1 MTCKFVVGFDG
12 SEDAQRALDFAI
24 ARARNENA
32 SILIAYVLE
41 WSQFSFLTPSE
52 LEERHKR
59 RKEEIARA
67 EEVVVQPVVQKL
79 SEAGLEV
86 EAFVKHG
93 HVADTINKIAKDQ
106 QADQI
111 FVGRQGEGSM
121 GARLFGSVPGALVQI
136 SSVPCTIVP

>member
-12 SEDAQRALDFAI
+12 SEDAQRALDFALD
-24 ARARNENA
+24 RARNENA
-32 SILIAYVLE
+32 SILVAHVLE
-41 WSQFSFLTPSE
+41 WSQFSFLTPTE

-67 EEVVVQPVVQKL
+67 EEAVLRPVKERL
-79 SEAGLEV
+79 AETGLEV
-86 EAFVKHG
+86 ETIIRHG
-93 HVADTINKIAKDQ
+93 HVANTINEIAVSND
-106 QADQI
+106 ADQI
-111 FVGRQGEGSM
+111 FIGRKGEGSV